1 MMFGLYLC
9 LLLLLLL
16 SRKIESSKLIVGPAP
31 LCFYFDKSR
40 DVPVT
45 FTYSFPEGLSKV
57 NLVDF
62 YMYYGDKINEEL
74 IVMKKVLSANGKIDY
89 ETDNDGYYYYCLSKA
104 DISKMPHMHHN
115 ATHISTNN
123 DEMVVVD
130 LEVMFGRTMAH
141 EAHALKKDA
150 KRLDLVNM
158 NVRVLNDMIE
168 LALIEA
174 DYQKDKEV
182 EHHDATVDMNQ
193 SMVWWPVIQIGVLVI
208 LAFFQVQHLQFF
220 FKSTKLI

>member
-1 MMFGLYLC
+1 MLGLYVFIMV
-9 LLLLLLL
+9 LLFLE
-16 SRKIESSKLIVGPAP
+16 IAESSKLIVGSAP
-31 LCFYFDKSR
+31 QCFYFDKSR

-45 FTYSFPEGLSKV
+45 FTYSFPEAINK
-57 NLVDF
+57 NFVDF
-62 YMYYGDKINEEL
+62 IMYYGDKINEEL
-74 IVMKKVLSANGKIDY
+74 LVMKKVLSTNGKIDY

-104 DISKMPHMHHN
+104 DVSKIPHMHISHN
-115 ATHISTNN
+115 ATTIAN

-130 LEVMFGRTMAH
+130 FEVMFGRTMAH

-150 KRLDLVNM
+150 KHLDLVNM

-174 DYQKDKEV
+174 DYQKDKEI

-193 SMVWWPVIQIGVLVI
+193 SMVWWPVIQIGVLI
-208 LAFFQVQHLQFF
+208 LLAVFQVQHLQFF